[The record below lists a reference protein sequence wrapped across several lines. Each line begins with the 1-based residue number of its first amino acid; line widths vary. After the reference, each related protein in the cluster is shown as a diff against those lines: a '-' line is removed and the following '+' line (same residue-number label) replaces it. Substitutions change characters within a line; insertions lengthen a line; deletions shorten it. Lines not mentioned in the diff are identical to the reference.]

1 MTNDYDLILIGAG
14 HAHLGVL
21 RRWAMLERPSGRIA
35 LVSADHNAWYSGML
49 PGLLAGRFTA
59 SDCVVELQPICRAA
73 KVDLIV
79 AQAASFS
86 AEQRS
91 VQLVDGRQLTADWL
105 SLNVGGKVS
114 PLPQQGDAVDCLAV
128 KPFSEFLSGWQRW
141 QQTPKPLAIIGGGA
155 AGVELAL
162 ALADKVPQLSL
173 FCAGKLLAG
182 HNPGLHLRAI
192 GALRQR
198 RVRVREYSPVS
209 RIDGDQLFSE
219 NDIVWR
225 GERVLLATG
234 AQALPWLEQSGLQ
247 CDARGFVQILPTL
260 QSHSH
265 SHIFAV
271 GDCASLPG
279 ALKSGVYSVRQ
290 GPVLA
295 SNLMAALRDQP
306 LKPYRAQKNSLALL
320 ATGDGGALLAWRGL
334 SASGQLYGR
343 WKDYLDQSFIRRH
356 RFAG

>member
-1 MTNDYDLILIGAG
+1 MSDYDLILVGAG

-35 LVSADHNAWYSGML
+35 LVSADTHAWYSGML
-49 PGLLAGRFTA
+49 PGLLAGRYSA
-59 SDCVVELQPICRAA
+59 QDCSVELQPICRAA
-73 KVDLIV
+73 KVELIT
-79 AQAASFS
+79 AQVESLS
-86 AEQRS
+86 AEQR
-91 VQLVDGRQLTADWL
+91 QLQLSDGRQLSANWL
-105 SLNVGGKVS
+105 SLNVGGQVA
-114 PLPQQGDAVDCLAV
+114 PLTQQGDAMQCLAI
-128 KPFSEFLSGWQRW
+128 KPFAPFLARW
-141 QQTPKPLAIIGGGA
+141 QAWQHSPKPIAIVGGGA

-198 RVRVREYSPVS
+198 RVRLREYSPIS
-209 RIDGDQLFSE
+209 RVEDDQLFSQDE
-219 NDIVWR
+219 LVWR

-234 AQALPWLEQSGLQ
+234 AQALPWLEESGLA
-247 CDARGFVQILPTL
+247 CDARGFVQVLSTL
-260 QSHSH
+260 QSQSH
-265 SHIFAV
+265 GQIFAA

-279 ALKSGVYSVRQ
+279 AFKSGVYSVRQ

-295 SNLMAALRDQP
+295 SNLMAALHQQP
-306 LKPYRAQKNSLALL
+306 LKNYRPQKQSLALL
-320 ATGDGGALLAWRGL
+320 ATGDGGALLAWRGI
-334 SASGQLYGR
+334 SAGGQVYGR

-356 RFAG
+356 RFSG